1 MGDLETWV
9 QNCPDYYEVTQAY
22 RGFGRLKQLII
33 LKERDIERI
42 EQQIAVEEDKP
53 RSNVAR
59 SRKISETSALLDELA
74 ELKAQ
79 FAEHEAYVKSLEYS
93 KSMFASS
100 AYTIKM
106 RFDSPI
112 GQANDPT

>member
-1 MGDLETWV
+1 VSDLETWV

-22 RGFGRLKQLII
+22 KGYGRLKQLII

-42 EQQIAVEEDKP
+42 EHSIAVEEDKP

-59 SRKISETSALLDELA
+59 SRKIQETSALLDELA

-79 FAEHEAYVKSLEYS
+79 FAEHEAFVKSLEFA

>member
-22 RGFGRLKQLII
+22 KGFGRLKQLII
-33 LKERDIERI
+33 LTERDIERI

-59 SRKISETSALLDELA
+59 SRKISETSTLLDELA

-79 FAEHEAYVKSLEYS
+79 FAEHEAYVKSLEYA

>member
-22 RGFGRLKQLII
+22 KGFGRLKQLII

-59 SRKISETSALLDELA
+59 SRKISETSTLLDELA

-79 FAEHEAYVKSLEYS
+79 FAEHEAYVKSLEYA

-100 AYTIKM
+100 AYSIKM

>member
-1 MGDLETWV
+1 VSDLEMWV
-9 QNCPDYYEVTQAY
+9 QNSPDYYEVTQAY
-22 RGFGRLKQLII
+22 KGYGRLKQMII

-59 SRKISETSALLDELA
+59 SRKIQETSSLLDELA

-79 FAEHEAYVKSLEYS
+79 FAEHEAYVKSLEYH
-93 KSMFASS
+93 KSMFASA

-106 RFDSPI
+106 RFD
-112 GQANDPT
+112 APTGNE

>member
-22 RGFGRLKQLII
+22 KGFGRLKQLII

-59 SRKISETSALLDELA
+59 SRKILETSTLLDELA

-79 FAEHEAYVKSLEYS
+79 FAEHEAYVKSLEYA

>member
-22 RGFGRLKQLII
+22 KGFGRLKQLII

-59 SRKISETSALLDELA
+59 SRKISETSTLLDELA

-79 FAEHEAYVKSLEYS
+79 FAEHEAYVKSLEYA

>member
-1 MGDLETWV
+1 VSDLETWV

-22 RGFGRLKQLII
+22 KGYGRLKQMII
-33 LKERDIERI
+33 LKEREIERI
-42 EQQIAVEEDKP
+42 EHQIASEEDKP
-53 RSNVAR
+53 RSNAAR
-59 SRKISETSALLDELA
+59 ARKITETAVLLDELA

-79 FAEHEAYVKSLEYS
+79 FAELEFS
-93 KSMFASS
+93 KSMFASA

-112 GQANDPT
+112 GQANELA